1 MVNYRYAIRASKRD
15 TIFNRFF
22 FQRSDHS
29 RKVLPFQNS
38 HHPLASR
45 YLGRCLESAMNRDRK
60 SRVRRKN
67 ALKRA
72 AKGVDKKDAR
82 RRACMDGSG
91 CVCVYIY
98 TCMYTS
104 SYRHGSPATGFNL
117 ATRGTRG
124 GGGGTIGRRRRRR
137 RVRTL
142 IFIRPANNRFA
153 ANSPPSFR
161 FWLEISR
168 RVFLFFSKEPALC
181 SFTIVHIHWNRG
193 GIFENVDLVK
203 SCEESWQ

>member
-29 RKVLPFQNS
+29 RKVLPFQIS

-98 TCMYTS
+98 MCISS

-124 GGGGTIGRRRRRR
+124 GRGAQSEGEEEEEGSGHLSLSDRLTTVSLPTRLPRSASDSR
-137 RVRTL
+137 L
-142 IFIRPANNRFA
+142 A
-153 ANSPPSFR
+153 AVFFFFFFQKSPPFAR
-161 FWLEISR
+161 LR
-168 RVFLFFSKEPALC
+168 
-181 SFTIVHIHWNRG
+181 SFTSTGIEG
-193 GIFENVDLVK
+193 GFLKMSIL
-203 SCEESWQ
+203 

>member
-29 RKVLPFQNS
+29 RKVLPFQIS

-45 YLGRCLESAMNRDRK
+45 YHGPCLESAMNRDRK

-98 TCMYTS
+98 ICVYL
-104 SYRHGSPATGFNL
+104 RVIVTGHRPPVL
-117 ATRGTRG
+117 ILQQEEREG
-124 GGGGTIGRRRRRR
+124 GGGAQSEGEEEEEGSGHLSLSDRLTTVSLPTRLPRSASDSR
-137 RVRTL
+137 L
-142 IFIRPANNRFA
+142 A
-153 ANSPPSFR
+153 AVFFFFFQKSPPFAR
-161 FWLEISR
+161 LR
-168 RVFLFFSKEPALC
+168 
-181 SFTIVHIHWNRG
+181 SFTSTGIEG
-193 GIFENVDLVK
+193 GFLKMSIL
-203 SCEESWQ
+203 